1 MSKAIQFK
9 NKGGEKIYP
18 CAYMPI
24 GSIYKSF
31 NNTNPSV
38 FFGGTWTLMRN
49 APSREFVGS
58 QQICGAMSGSGN
70 VGKTNI
76 TGAYNYETINGVFEN
91 ISVPSGYHRE
101 YRITFQGRTGGDNKI
116 TIYLNNIATNSRGTW
131 SAESFRVIGG
141 SNYFKE
147 SDITLETTMG
157 YSGKGCNL
165 KYQVSGT
172 ANAWNIYSITVQGY
186 LTSDNII
193 YEWKRTS

>member
-1 MSKAIQFK
+1 MIL
-9 NKGGEKIYP
+9 Y
-18 CAYMPI
+18 
-24 GSIYKSF
+24 
-31 NNTNPSV
+31 
-38 FFGGTWTLMRN
+38 
-49 APSREFVGS
+49 
-58 QQICGAMSGSGN
+58 
-70 VGKTNI
+70 
-76 TGAYNYETINGVFEN
+76 GVFEN